1 MEDKAIVDL
10 YWQRSDRAIPETE
23 CKYGGYCHAV
33 AMRIVNNR
41 QDAEECVNDTWLG
54 AWNSMPENRPT
65 YLAPYLAKLTRW
77 LSLTKIKT
85 QNRIK
90 RGGNEVTLS
99 LEELNSELGAG
110 TDLAQQI
117 ELKELSEYL
126 DAFLA
131 GLPIEERTVFLA
143 RYWYAASIR
152 EIAVK
157 SSCSESKVKSMLL
170 RTRRKLKT
178 ALEVEGLCGARK
190 SCLL

>member
-23 CKYGGYCHAV
+23 CKYGGYCHTV

-110 TDLAQQI
+110 ADLAQQI

-152 EIAVK
+152 EIAEK
-157 SSCSESKVKSMLL
+157 SSCSESKVKSMLF
-170 RTRRKLKT
+170 RIRKKLYKRLKKENF
-178 ALEVEGLCGARK
+178 L
-190 SCLL
+190 

>member
-23 CKYGGYCHAV
+23 CKYGGYCHTV
-33 AMRIVNNR
+33 AMRIVNNP

-54 AWNSMPENRPT
+54 AWNSMPENRPL

-131 GLPIEERTVFLA
+131 GLPIEERTIFLA
-143 RYWYAASIR
+143 RYWYAASIQ
-152 EIAVK
+152 EIAEK

-178 ALEVEGLCGARK
+178 ALEVEGLC
-190 SCLL
+190 

>member
-23 CKYGGYCHAV
+23 CKYGGYCHTV

-54 AWNSMPENRPT
+54 AWNSMPENRPS

-77 LSLTKIKT
+77 LSLTKVKT
-85 QNRIK
+85 QNRLK

-99 LEELNSELGAG
+99 LEELDSELGEG

-126 DAFLA
+126 DAFLTS
-131 GLPIEERTVFLA
+131 LPAEERKVFLA

-152 EIAVK
+152 EIAEK
-157 SSCSESKVKSMLL
+157 SICSESKVKSMLL
-170 RTRRKLKT
+170 RTRQKLKK
-178 ALEVEGLCGARK
+178 ALEAEGLC
-190 SCLL
+190 